1 MLHAKISLVV
11 DTAVVAVEAPAA
23 ARHVKCILRRV
34 RAVEMKRVYPFSHA
48 ETSQSTVAIVTSP
61 EGQAAVVQ
69 VTVDRAGSRYER
81 CEGKPWRLV

>member
-1 MLHAKISLVV
+1 
-11 DTAVVAVEAPAA
+11 
-23 ARHVKCILRRV
+23 
-34 RAVEMKRVYPFSHA
+34 MKRVYPSSHA

-61 EGQAAVVQ
+61 EGLAAVVR